1 MIHYNKVGAYER
13 RDIGEWFGELFE
25 KILENPVRNIIILIV
40 SGYIIY
46 AMGEVIFESYGLI
59 TLLGYI
65 FSCLYGISKI
75 VDDPR
80 RTVAWG
86 VGYFIGAM
94 AFKMIPEFIFPELK
108 SVTWVST
115 ISILVILYVI
125 IQFYLKA
132 RKLKSY

>member
-1 MIHYNKVGAYER
+1 MHKRILSIIES
-13 RDIGEWFGELFE
+13 WFSSLIE
-25 KILENPVRNIIILIV
+25 KIFENPIRNIIILIV

-46 AMGEVIFESYGLI
+46 AMGDVIFDSYGI
-59 TLLGYI
+59 IPLLGYI

-86 VGYFIGAM
+86 VGYFIGAL
-94 AFKMIPEFIFPELK
+94 AFKMIPEFIFPQLD
-108 SVTWVST
+108 SMTWVSV

-125 IQFYLKA
+125 VQFYLKA
-132 RKLKSY
+132 QDLKNY